1 MGQRALAWPC
11 LIWTALLSGTLDV
24 WGDAMKGPMPY
35 GVTEAAVM
43 PLWTVLIGMICPILV
58 TLPTVIPGNAGVYL
72 FLPLFDP
79 DPLQFPCGFGTGTIT
94 PPRFQS
100 TVAAGTYAVA
110 RATTKPLL
118 LVSMVTWRRGA
129 ADSGCGVL
137 CGFGRV

>member
-1 MGQRALAWPC
+1 MYPGIAVPNMDE
-11 LIWTALLSGTLDV
+11 ALLLGTFDV
-24 WGDAMKGPMPY
+24 GGDAMEGPMSY
-35 GVTEAAVM
+35 GVTEAAVT
-43 PLWTVLIGMICPILV
+43 PLRTVLVDMIRPISV
-58 TLPTVIPGNAGVYL
+58 TLPTVVPGNAGAYL

-79 DPLQFPCGFGTGTIT
+79 GPLQFPCGFGTGTIT
-94 PPRFQS
+94 PPRFWS

-129 ADSGCGVL
+129 ADSGCSAL